1 MGILYSENIITI
13 FWRYNNPAPTLRKEN
28 LIFKALKWKSTF
40 HQKIADWLVITIQ
53 NPVLGWKAYEE
64 RIHLRVFSTWGI
76 GQRGHMRSTFSKK
89 HEKGKCYKKDVR
101 NPTPWFLQFW
111 AFQALRIVRIDPSRQ
126 VSMDA
131 ARMGFPSATKALNKF
146 ENINRNKQWR
156 FRG

>member
-1 MGILYSENIITI
+1 MKIHFS
-13 FWRYNNPAPTLRKEN
+13 
-28 LIFKALKWKSTF
+28 
-40 HQKIADWLVITIQ
+40 QKIDDWLVNTIQ
-53 NPVLGWKAYEE
+53 IPLFRWTAHKE

-131 ARMGFPSATKALNKF
+131 ARMGFPSATEALNKLKDIKKSKNTPKPG
-146 ENINRNKQWR
+146 NIYIYIYIYSLYIPYRL
-156 FRG
+156 FGVTAGVI

>member
-1 MGILYSENIITI
+1 MGILCSGNIITI
-13 FWRYNNPAPTLRKEN
+13 FWRYNNPALTLRKEN

-40 HQKIADWLVITIQ
+40 HQKITDRPVNTIQ
-53 NPVLGWKAYEE
+53 IPLSKWKAHKE

-111 AFQALRIVRIDPSRQ
+111 AFQALRIVRIDPSRR

-131 ARMGFPSATKALNKF
+131 ARMGFPSATEALNKLK
-146 ENINRNKQWR
+146 NIKKSTK
-156 FRG
+156 RGFWG